1 MRMKSEHRAAQGGGC
16 WAVERKEEG
25 KGASDGVARFLYP
38 AKAANGAWLSC
49 CGAGPNQVS
58 SWSLCGVSVWE
69 RRLA

>member
-38 AKAANGAWLSC
+38 AKAA
-49 CGAGPNQVS
+49 AGPCV
-58 SWSLCGVSVWE
+58 
-69 RRLA
+69 RLA